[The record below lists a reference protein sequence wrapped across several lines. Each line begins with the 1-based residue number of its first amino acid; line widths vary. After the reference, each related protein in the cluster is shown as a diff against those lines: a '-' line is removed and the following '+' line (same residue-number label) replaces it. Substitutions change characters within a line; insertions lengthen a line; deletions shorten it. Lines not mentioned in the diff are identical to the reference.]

1 MDAVSYAIGFTNRGY
16 SCYPVNVEIDSDGNK
31 IPSFKPT
38 IRDGKFY
45 GWKNGDYPKDSQGIR
60 KHWEGYDGIAINT
73 GRSRIV
79 VVDIDKSNG
88 KDGQLSL
95 RAAGISLPDTP
106 LVVRTQSGGE
116 HRYYRMGSIDVPCS
130 QGELS
135 PGVDIRGVG
144 GVVFAPPTVVH
155 GAGSSYSFAPGASAV
170 PVELLPEF
178 PPYLAARLADR
189 GKTSR
194 PRGST
199 PQRPLT
205 PDERA
210 FHEQRIGDAL
220 KAISQLEGGRRHA
233 GLLKYAPIVFGSA
246 LLFDRSPEEYIE
258 RIKDA
263 YEASGGTDWRHEE
276 RTVRDS
282 LDYARE
288 HPYELRDIGSDT
300 EDEDFER
307 EVDNEVR
314 RRLIRQA
321 ADAKLSPIKERRI
334 SDDDLLVFDP
344 ETGDGDWWIPG
355 VLPKGETVILFGKP
369 TAGKTFAA
377 LDLLMGVATGT
388 RAWGMKVEQGN
399 ALYLAGEGTRR
410 LPARQRAWIEHNK
423 IVPQQ
428 ETVQLRRMSLTLASD
443 RSVME
448 HAEFIA
454 QHEIDLVVID
464 TMIRA
469 AEGLVLENTSEA
481 AKIIQQLDNLRSL
494 RSECTVV
501 ALHHPP
507 ESEPDKPGGAYPI
520 RGNVD
525 TILQL
530 SAEHGIRTLKT
541 TKSKEG
547 DDSWSAKFRLQDV
560 QIPGGTKSAVFV
572 PEVGYQSPFWNTP
585 NHNFLDRAAVEGW
598 EI

>member
-1 MDAVSYAIGFTNRGY
+1 MDAVDTAIGFTRRGY
-16 SCYPVNVEIDSDGNK
+16 ACYPVNVEVDSEGNK

-38 IRDGKFY
+38 IRDGRFY
-45 GWKNGDYPKDSQGIR
+45 GWKEGDYPEDEQGIR
-60 KHWEGYDGIAINT
+60 EHWDGYDGIAINT

-79 VVDIDKSNG
+79 AVDIDTGKGKNG
-88 KDGQLSL
+88 HLALK
-95 RAAGISLPDTP
+95 AAGINLPDTP

-130 QGELS
+130 QGELA
-135 PGVDIRGVG
+135 PGVDIRGMG
-144 GVVFAPPTVVH
+144 GIVFAPPTVVQ
-155 GAGSSYSFAPGASAV
+155 GAGSYTFAPGARVV
-170 PVELLPEF
+170 PVDQLPEF
-178 PPYLAARLADR
+178 PSYLAAKLAEQ

-194 PRGST
+194 PKSNA

-205 PDERA
+205 PDERVY
-210 FHEQRIGDAL
+210 HEKRINEALESISRLGDG
-220 KAISQLEGGRRHA
+220 QRHA

-246 LLFDRSPEEYIE
+246 LLFDKSPEEFVE
-258 RIKDA
+258 RIEAA
-263 YEASGGTDWRHEE
+263 YELSGGSDWRNEE

-288 HPYELRDIGSDT
+288 HPYELRDLDANS
-300 EDEDFER
+300 EDPDFEE
-307 EVDNEVR
+307 EVNNEVR

-321 ADAKLSPIKERRI
+321 ADAKLSPIKERHI
-334 SDDDLLVFDP
+334 SDDDVLTFDP
-344 ETGDGDWWIPG
+344 EMGDGDWWIPG

-377 LDLLMGVATGT
+377 LDLAMGIATGK
-388 RAWGMKVEQGN
+388 RAWGRDVEQGN
-399 ALYLAGEGTRR
+399 TLYLAGEGTRR
-410 LPARQRAWIEHNK
+410 LPARQRAWIEYNK
-423 IVPQQ
+423 VEPDPG
-428 ETVQLRRMSLTLASD
+428 TVQLRKMSLLLSSD

-454 QHEIDLVVID
+454 QNKIDLVVVD

-481 AKIIQQLDNLRSL
+481 AKIIAQLDNLRSL
-494 RSECTVV
+494 RTGCTIV

-530 SAEHGIRTLKT
+530 STENGVRTLRT

-547 DDSWSAKFRLQDV
+547 DDSWSAKFHLHDV
-560 QIPGGTKSAVFV
+560 RITGGSKSAVFV
-572 PEVGYQSPFWNTP
+572 PQPEYSDPFENVSQP
-585 NHNFLDRAAVEGW
+585 DFMGRAMAEGLV
-598 EI
+598 